1 MPLSF
6 LGKSYPASFPAIA
19 ATATSETATFF
30 GSALHPQAVQPEPAP
45 AILLGADLS
54 RHPLHALIA

>member
-19 ATATSETATFF
+19 ATATNETATFL
-30 GSALHPQAVQPEPAP
+30 GQPYA
-45 AILLGADLS
+45 GKQFHLS
-54 RHPLHALIA
+54 QRQQSSSELTYRGIRYTR

>member
-19 ATATSETATFF
+19 ATATSETATFL
-30 GSALHPQAVQPEPAP
+30 GQPYTRKQFN
-45 AILLGADLS
+45 LS
-54 RHPLHALIA
+54 QRQQSSLELTYRGIRYTR